1 MLLMS
6 DSESYSLKGTL
17 NFISFPYSIST
28 GSEYLHQLLDKTIFS
43 KRLIDELDGDVG
55 KVVVEVMVVVRGEDG
70 GDDVDVAMMVAWC
83 SVGDGG
89 DGDDVEV
96 EVRMWRL
103 LAGYRGRRA
112 ADGRNSSGD
121 GAGKTRKESVYG

>member
-1 MLLMS
+1 
-6 DSESYSLKGTL
+6 
-17 NFISFPYSIST
+17 
-28 GSEYLHQLLDKTIFS
+28 
-43 KRLIDELDGDVG
+43 
-55 KVVVEVMVVVRGEDG
+55 MVVARGEDG
-70 GDDVDVAMMVAWC
+70 GDDVDVGGGVAAMMVAWC
-83 SVGDGG
+83 LVGDGG

-121 GAGKTRKESVYG
+121 GAEKTRKESVYG

>member
-1 MLLMS
+1 MEMVTWVGWLS
-6 DSESYSLKGTL
+6 RWKWRRVG
-17 NFISFPYSIST
+17 IG
-28 GSEYLHQLLDKTIFS
+28 GS
-43 KRLIDELDGDVG
+43 
-55 KVVVEVMVVVRGEDG
+55 VVALAGVA
-70 GDDVDVAMMVAWC
+70 AMMVTWC
-83 SVGDGG
+83 SVRDGG

-112 ADGRNSSGD
+112 TDGRNSSGD

>member
-1 MLLMS
+1 MGGARGRAYAVGGGIL
-6 DSESYSLKGTL
+6 Y
-17 NFISFPYSIST
+17 PVY
-28 GSEYLHQLLDKTIFS
+28 
-43 KRLIDELDGDVG
+43 GDVG
-55 KVVVEVMVVVRGEDG
+55 GVVVEVMVVVRGEDG

-89 DGDDVEV
+89 GDDVEV

-103 LAGYRGRRA
+103 LVGYRGRRA
-112 ADGRNSSGD
+112 TDGRNSSGN

>member
-1 MLLMS
+1 MTWWQRI
-6 DSESYSLKGTL
+6 G
-17 NFISFPYSIST
+17 IG
-28 GSEYLHQLLDKTIFS
+28 GS
-43 KRLIDELDGDVG
+43 
-55 KVVVEVMVVVRGEDG
+55 MVVLAG
-70 GDDVDVAMMVAWC
+70 VASMMVVWC

-89 DGDDVEV
+89 GGDDVEV